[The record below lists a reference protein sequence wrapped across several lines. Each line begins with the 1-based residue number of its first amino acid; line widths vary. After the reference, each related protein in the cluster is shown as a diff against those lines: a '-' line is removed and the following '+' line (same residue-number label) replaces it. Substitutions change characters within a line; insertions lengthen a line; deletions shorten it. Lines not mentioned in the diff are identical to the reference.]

1 MVEYFFTC
9 YLCSNFIKSSYI
21 QKELNEQEFDDL
33 ADRIFSIDKKIRFV
47 GIVDNKVSH
56 YKMKQGTTSYL
67 TKEETEEA
75 LADAM
80 KRWEIRK
87 KYVSKLGDPFYAMA
101 MYEKTKRFTLPIKD
115 GLVCI
120 STEIDIDND
129 DMISRALNEIQKHF
143 HS

>member
-1 MVEYFFTC
+1 M
-9 YLCSNFIKSSYI
+9 
-21 QKELNEQEFDDL
+21 NEQEFDDL

>member
-1 MVEYFFTC
+1 M
-9 YLCSNFIKSSYI
+9 
-21 QKELNEQEFDDL
+21 NEQEFDEL
-33 ADRIFSIDKKIRFV
+33 AERIFSIDKKIRFV
-47 GIVDNKVSH
+47 GIVDSDVKH
-56 YKMKQGTTSYL
+56 YKMKQGMTSYL
-67 TKEETEEA
+67 SREETEEA

-143 HS
+143 HR